1 MQANIDWKERAARLF
16 CFALLAVA
24 AYLAVKYFLT
34 VIILSAS
41 VILISYGVSRLSEK
55 LCRATHVPAGVWA
68 CLVLTLGLC
77 CVGAALFYAMRELI
91 GQLSSVAKS
100 FGEGAPFEWHRLIY
114 ALGEMP
120 VIGKLIYDSG
130 EYATA
135 EVVPVLSRMLEHLSG
150 VLSAFVSRALKA
162 TPSALMSGVVA
173 LMSPYYMSLN
183 FEGACDFVK
192 RLFSSRTANR
202 LSRIERT
209 ALTVGVRFIRAHAVL
224 FLITFCEVF
233 VGLLIIRPQYALL
246 GALGIAV
253 VDMLPI
259 LGSGTVLIPWS
270 LICFV
275 GHDLFSGV
283 ALLILYVT
291 VSVVRRIA
299 EPRVIGQSIGLHPFG
314 ALICMYIGYRMF
326 GVLGMFASPAAV
338 AVVMAC
344 VQNKENGV
352 Q

>member
-24 AYLAVKYFLT
+24 AYLAAKYFLT

-41 VILISYGVSRLSEK
+41 VIFISYGVSRLSEK
-55 LCRATHVPAGVWA
+55 LCRATHVPAGVWV
-68 CLVLTLGLC
+68 CLVLTAGLS
-77 CVGAALFYAMRELI
+77 CVGAVLFYALRALI
-91 GQLSSVAKS
+91 GQISSVAQS
-100 FGEGAPFEWHRLIY
+100 FGQGAPFEWHRLIY

-150 VLSAFVSRALKA
+150 VLSTFVSKVLKA
-162 TPSALMSGVVA
+162 TPSALMSGAVA
-173 LMSPYYMSLN
+173 LMSLYYMSFN
-183 FEGACDFVK
+183 FEGVCSSARSFFPTCTAERLAGIK
-192 RLFSSRTANR
+192 RS
-202 LSRIERT
+202 
-209 ALTVGVRFIRAHAVL
+209 ALAVGIRFIRAHTVL
-224 FLITFCEVF
+224 FLITFCEVL
-233 VGLLIIRPQYALL
+233 VGLLIISPQYALL
-246 GALGIAV
+246 GALGIAA
-253 VDMLPI
+253 VDMLPV

-299 EPRVIGQSIGLHPFG
+299 EPRIIGQSIGLSSFG
-314 ALICMYIGYRMF
+314 ALICMYLGYRMF

-338 AVVMAC
+338 AVAIAC
-344 VQNKENGV
+344 VQGKEKGGH
-352 Q
+352 